1 MFIKIKLII
10 FIIFVFSPTLAKE
23 NIEILKIYNLYSKKI
38 LNEQQLETSLSKLNL
53 NTQEIKDL
61 FYLREQGILS
71 EDDFEKS
78 LSVIT
83 VDNDDQSTSE
93 KVENSNANNNID
105 KKNENLL
112 DGEYLFQ
119 TKITKLSQ
127 YVTGVKLDDII
138 DNIFIFKDDK
148 LTMIDAKQNNNPIFK
163 FIKPR
168 LKIINESRFSI
179 KSNVIDLSE
188 PSSPISYKF
197 LGSIE
202 NNRIIGKIEIAYTG
216 NQLPP
221 GTIMVEAETF

>member
-93 KVENSNANNNID
+93 KVENSNANNNTD

-127 YVTGVKLDDII
+127 YVTSVKLNDIT
-138 DNIFIFKDDK
+138 DNLFIFKDNK
-148 LTMIDAKQNNNPIFK
+148 LVLIDAIQNNNPIFK
-163 FIKPR
+163 FTKPR
-168 LKIINESRFSI
+168 LKIINETRFSI

>member
-71 EDDFEKS
+71 EEDFEKS
-78 LSVIT
+78 LIVIT
-83 VDNDDQSTSE
+83 VDNEDQSTSE

-127 YVTGVKLDDII
+127 YVTSVKLNDIT
-138 DNIFIFKDDK
+138 DNLFIFKDNK
-148 LTMIDAKQNNNPIFK
+148 LVLIDAKQNNNPIFK
-163 FIKPR
+163 FNKPR
-168 LKIINESRFSI
+168 LKIINETRFSI
-179 KSNVIDLSE
+179 KSNIIDLSE

>member
-83 VDNDDQSTSE
+83 VDNYDQSTSE

-163 FIKPR
+163 FNKPR

-188 PSSPISYKF
+188 PSAPISYKF

-202 NNRIIGKIEIAYTG
+202 NNRIIGKIEIRYTG